1 VLNDAEI
8 TALLI
13 APNRELAKTLIA
25 SLPSTRGFQVVADLK
40 SYPPPQTLEMRLRQL
55 KPDIVLLDLSANLDS
70 ALGLIRFLTGLTP
83 PVHVVGLDSKSDS
96 NIILQA
102 LRAGATE
109 FLAPPFDASTQR
121 EALARILRLC
131 VPEKPAAPDN
141 GHVIT
146 FASTK
151 PGSGASTLAAQTAFS
166 LKKLT
171 GKRILLADF
180 DLTGG
185 TIGFYL
191 KLSHPYSLVDALQHA
206 DQLDDTLWNSL
217 TADHAGLDILPS
229 PAAPFADPVDPNRL
243 RVLMEYAR
251 QLYDWIIVD
260 TPTIFSPN
268 ALMAML
274 EAEKAFLVTTADLP
288 SLHLTR
294 KAVNMVDHMGFPKE
308 RLHVVMNRVD
318 KRDGIGKGDMNK
330 LFSVPV
336 FASLPNDYFSLHR
349 VVTLGQPLGPDGEL
363 GRAIETVAQQIC
375 GVTDA
380 KKAPAGSRE
389 MKPALSGA

>member
-1 VLNDAEI
+1 MLNDAEI